1 MNRKLVFLIPVLGL
15 SLLTGA
21 CETGG
26 TDPATTPA
34 PEATPPTTVPP
45 AGTTPPPT
53 TP

>member
-21 CETGG
+21 CETGNEPG
-26 TDPATTPA
+26 ATPA